1 MRTANHGLTT
11 RFVFVVL
18 ILLLVPSLAR
28 AQPYPTPD
36 TWGGDIWS
44 RPRLT
49 GDWGGLRDDLA
60 KMGIVLDVDLL
71 ATPQDVVSGGR
82 STGANFWGNLDYTLN
97 LDTQK
102 MGLWPG
108 GFFKFEGDTGFGSN
122 VLGAAGG
129 LVPVNTAALLPAP
142 NDRTSALTNAT
153 FTQFLSPQIG
163 LFVGKVNMLDLG
175 ETEFYGNYRT
185 QFENT
190 AFNFPL
196 TLSQLPLSSF
206 GGGVIALPREDIILS
221 ALALGANGTLTN
233 DSVSDAFSNGV
244 VVVGSAKL
252 TISPFGLV
260 GHQNVEYTWTD
271 KDQLSLSQNPSN
283 IARLLLTNQF
293 PRLANPGPILTG
305 ILQQFFPSLLVPTVP
320 ANRSDSS
327 WSMSYGFDQYFWQPE
342 GDPKHG
348 VGVFFNFGASDGNP
362 NPIRYAFLTGI
373 GGKGVIPGRADD
385 SFGIGWARTQFSGE
399 FIPFLRQTL
408 NLGLEHEDAIEMYYN
423 AALTPWLTATTDL
436 QIVNPGLQRALNSS
450 MQLTNID
457 TAVVAG
463 VRLRVR
469 F

>member
-1 MRTANHGLTT
+1 MLGDRSLKARVLLVG
-11 RFVFVVL
+11 L
-18 ILLLVPSLAR
+18 ILLIVPNLAR

-44 RPRLT
+44 RTRLT
-49 GDWGGLRDDLA
+49 GDWGGVRDDLA

-71 ATPQDVVSGGR
+71 ATPQDVASGGR

-122 VLGAAGG
+122 VLRGSGAI
-129 LVPVNTAALLPAP
+129 VPVNTAALLPGP

-153 FTQFLSPQIG
+153 FTQFLSPQFGVFTGKING
-163 LFVGKVNMLDLG
+163 LELG
-175 ETEFYGNYRT
+175 GTEFYGDYRT

-190 AFNFPL
+190 AFNFPM
-196 TLSQLPLSSF
+196 TLSQLPLSSY
-206 GGGVIALPREDIILS
+206 GGGIIAVPREDIILS
-221 ALALGANGTLTN
+221 ALALGANGTPTS

-244 VVVGSAKL
+244 VVVGSGTL
-252 TISPFGLV
+252 TVKPFGLV
-260 GHQNVEYTWTD
+260 GHQSIEYTWGN

-283 IARLLLTNQF
+283 IARLLLIDQF
-293 PRLANPGPILTG
+293 PRLANPGPVLTQV
-305 ILQQFFPSLLVPTVP
+305 LQQFFPALLVPTVP

-348 VGVFFNFGASDGNP
+348 IGVFFNFGVSDGNP
-362 NPIRYAFLTGI
+362 NPIKYAFLTGI
-373 GGKGVIPGRADD
+373 GGKGMIPGRADD
-385 SFGIGWARTQFSGE
+385 TYGVGWARTQFSSD
-399 FIPFLRQTL
+399 FIPFLRQAL

-423 AALTPWLTATTDL
+423 AALTPWLNATADL
-436 QIVNPGLQRALNSS
+436 QIVNPGLQRSLNSN

-463 VRLRVR
+463 LRLRVR

>member
-1 MRTANHGLTT
+1 MRGAKRGLKAQIL
-11 RFVFVVL
+11 FVSL
-18 ILLLVPSLAR
+18 ILLIVPNLAW

-49 GDWGGLRDDLA
+49 GDWGGIRDDLA
-60 KMGIVLDVDLL
+60 KMGVVLDVDLL

-82 STGANFWGNLDYTLN
+82 SRGANFWGNMDYTLN
-97 LDTQK
+97 IDTQK
-102 MGLWPG
+102 LGLWPG

-122 VLGAAGG
+122 VLQASGA

-153 FTQFLSPQIG
+153 ITQFLSPQFA
-163 LFVGKVNMLDLG
+163 LFAGKVNGLDLG

-190 AFNFPL
+190 AFNFPM

-221 ALALGANGTLTN
+221 ALVLGANGTPTS
-233 DSVSDAFSNGV
+233 DSLSQAFSNGV
-244 VVVGSAKL
+244 VVVGSGQL
-252 TISPFGLV
+252 TVKPFGLV
-260 GHQNVEYTWTD
+260 GHQSIEYTWGNE
-271 KDQLSLSQNPSN
+271 DQLSLSQDPSN
-283 IARLLLTNQF
+283 IARLLLINRF

-305 ILQQFFPSLLVPTVP
+305 ILQQTFPALLIPTQP

-327 WSMSYGFDQYFWQPE
+327 WSMSYGFDQYFWQPD

-348 VGVFFNFGASDGNP
+348 IGVFFNFGASDGDP
-362 NPIRYAFLTGI
+362 NPIKYAFLAGV

-385 SFGIGWARTQFSGE
+385 TFGVGFARTQFSSD
-399 FIPFLRQTL
+399 FIPFLRQAL
-408 NLGLEHEDAIEMYYN
+408 NLGLQHEDAVEMYYN
-423 AALTPWLTATTDL
+423 AALTPWLNAIADL
-436 QIVNPGLQRALNSS
+436 QIVNPGLQRALNSN

-463 VRLRVR
+463 LRLRVR

>member
-1 MRTANHGLTT
+1 
-11 RFVFVVL
+11 
-18 ILLLVPSLAR
+18 
-28 AQPYPTPD
+28 
-36 TWGGDIWS
+36 
-44 RPRLT
+44 
-49 GDWGGLRDDLA
+49 
-60 KMGIVLDVDLL
+60 
-71 ATPQDVVSGGR
+71 
-82 STGANFWGNLDYTLN
+82 
-97 LDTQK
+97 
-102 MGLWPG
+102 
-108 GFFKFEGDTGFGSN
+108 

-153 FTQFLSPQIG
+153 FTQFLSPQ
-163 LFVGKVNMLDLG
+163 FAVFAGKINALDLG

-283 IARLLLTNQF
+283 IARLLLTDQF

-373 GGKGVIPGRADD
+373 GGKGMIPGRADD
-385 SFGIGWARTQFSGE
+385 TYGIGWARTQFSGE
-399 FIPFLRQTL
+399 FIPFLRQAL